1 MNKRANSRPR
11 EAHFLFIRDNKQIF
25 KNIMLWRTIKWA
37 KEINW
42 YMLNRDMLYYAEY
55 YST

>member
-1 MNKRANSRPR
+1 
-11 EAHFLFIRDNKQIF
+11 
-25 KNIMLWRTIKWA
+25 MLWRTIKWA